1 MSSLVLY
8 QVIVICFLESHFQ
21 VSIAD
26 NNFLTGANDIIAVR
40 HKDGKLAASPFSV
53 QFGKK
58 DIWLPRSGHVVSI
71 KVNGQETPVS
81 MTLDSEGRG
90 YFSKNAKNGR
100 KKQYRFWSA
109 LFGVRDPAAKHKTT
123 TATNSQLSE
132 LKLQPG
138 KNSVEYK
145 VVTST
150 GTVVTIE
157 ASIHLV
163 NSTAKIVITDIDG
176 TVTKSDVNGFL
187 LPALGISD
195 WKHNG
200 VVQLYKKI
208 SDQGYTILYL
218 TNRAIG
224 QSDMTRNYLE
234 SLRESGYKM
243 PEGPILLQV
252 DSVLGAFETEVIN
265 GQPEV
270 NKIVALSRIGG
281 LFPDNPFVAGFG
293 NKDHDILSYK
303 ALSIDPNMV
312 FWVNEDSSILVEGS
326 GQKTDYDNLIN
337 NISQIF
343 PSVEPK

>member
-1 MSSLVLY
+1 MSGLVLHP
-8 QVIVICFLESHFQ
+8 VLVICMLVSQFQFLT
-21 VSIAD
+21 AD

-40 HKDGKLAASPFSV
+40 HTDGKLEASPFSV

-58 DIWLPRSGHVVSI
+58 DIWLPRSGHVVSLQ
-71 KVNGQETPVS
+71 VNGRDTPVS
-81 MTLDSEGRG
+81 MTLDSQGRG
-90 YFSKNAKNGR
+90 YFSKNDNGR

-109 LFGVRDPAAKHKTT
+109 LFGMRDPAAKHKTT
-123 TATNSQLSE
+123 TATNNQLSQLE
-132 LKLQPG
+132 LQPG
-138 KNSVEYK
+138 INSLEYK

-150 GTVVTIE
+150 GTVVTTE
-157 ASIHLV
+157 ACIHLV
-163 NSTAKIVITDIDG
+163 NSSAKIVITDIDG

-234 SLRESGYKM
+234 SLRESGNKM
-243 PEGPILLQV
+243 PQGPILLQV
-252 DSVLGAFETEVIN
+252 DSVLGALETEVIN

-303 ALSIDPNMV
+303 ALSIDPSMV
-312 FWVNEDSSILVEGS
+312 FWVNEDSSILVEGT
-326 GQKTDYDNLIN
+326 GEKTDYSTLIDNIN
-337 NISQIF
+337 QIF